1 MDPTVDR
8 STAWIPSNRGVA
20 LYANQVIS
28 LTTDGRVLATDKE
41 TGKVLWDK
49 DVKLADTDTFTGA
62 PLLIKDM
69 IIIPGSGA
77 DIGGPGLSPPA
88 ASRNH
93 DGAWR
98 PPAPPAPGPTA
109 RETP

>member
-28 LTTDGRVLATDKE
+28 LTTDGRVIAVDKE

-49 DVKLADTDTFTGA
+49 DVKLTDTDTFTAA
-62 PLLIKDM
+62 PLLVKDM
-69 IIIPGSGA
+69 IILPGSRA
-77 DIGGPGLSPPA
+77 DIGGPCPPRARCAQNGTHPSPRDSLP
-88 ASRNH
+88 SP
-93 DGAWR
+93 R
-98 PPAPPAPGPTA
+98 PPP
-109 RETP
+109 